1 MKIKF
6 YPIDIDYKDAIR
18 IFGKTED
25 GKKIVVI
32 DDSLKPYF
40 YAIPDENAS
49 EFKKKIDSLKESKD
63 YIVKTELV
71 RKKYLKEEVDAIK
84 IYVNN
89 QNTIPVVNDLVKE
102 LGIKKRIETDIPFPK
117 KYLIEKEITP
127 LTLCEVEGEQKNDP
141 YLGLVIEGSVKQF
154 SDDIL
159 KPKMIA
165 FDIEVYSFSSIED
178 STHPIISVSLFSE
191 NFKKVITWKKF
202 DDAPD
207 YVEFVKNESELLIK
221 LKNIISEKNPDYL
234 VGYYSDGFD
243 LPYIMQRADRYGIL
257 FDIGIDGSAPRIS
270 RGINNTVKIK
280 GMVHIDI
287 LQFIKKIMAGSL
299 KLDSYSLDS
308 VANELLKDGKK
319 HIDIWRMAG
328 MWDNEEIKTICE
340 YNLHDSVLTYKVAE
354 KILPNLHE
362 LVKVIGM
369 PVFDVSRM
377 SYGQLVENFLMKKSK
392 ELNNIVPNRPMH
404 SDISE
409 RRNYTYQG
417 AFVMEPKPGF
427 YKNLVVFDFKSLYP
441 SLIVV
446 KNIDPST
453 LGDKGNK
460 SPEIE
465 GKNYYFDNKNE
476 GFIPLVIKDLI
487 ERRNTIRELLK
498 EEKNPILEARSY
510 ALKTVA
516 NAMYGYMGFF
526 GARWYSKECVS
537 SITAWARDY
546 IKSLNKEAEK
556 NNFNVI
562 YNDTDSCCIE
572 LKEKT
577 KEDAMNFLNN
587 FNKTLPKPMELGLEN
602 FYPSAIFVS
611 KKSGDSKGAKKKYA
625 MIDEKDNIK
634 ISGFETVRRD
644 WSKLARE
651 TQKEVLKIVLEKGD
665 SKKAFEYA
673 LSVIKRLRE
682 KEVKLEE
689 LLIQTQLKMDISDY
703 EQIGPHVAVA
713 RRMQEKG
720 YPVSSGVPIWYIIV
734 EGKGMIRDRARL
746 PEECKEKEYDTEYY
760 VNNQI
765 IPAVE
770 KILEVFGYKKEDLL
784 KEKSQLKLGD
794 F

>member
-1 MKIKF
+1 MKVKF
-6 YPIDIDYKDAIR
+6 YPIDIDYKDCIR
-18 IFGKTED
+18 IFGKTD
-25 GKKIVVI
+25 DNKKIVVI

-40 YAIPDENAS
+40 YVIPES
-49 EFKKKIDSLKESKD
+49 KIDLEKINSLREGEN
-63 YIVKTELV
+63 YVVKTELV
-71 RKKYLKEEVDAIK
+71 RKKFLKEEVDVIK
-84 IYVNN
+84 IFVNH
-89 QNTIPVVNDLVKE
+89 QNAIPIISDLLKE
-102 LGIKKRIETDIPFPK
+102 IGIKRKVETDVPFYK
-117 KYLIEKEITP
+117 KYLIEKGITP
-127 LTLCEVEGEQKNDP
+127 LTLCEVEGEQENDP
-141 YLGLVIEGSVKQF
+141 YLGLVIKGSVKQF
-154 SDDIL
+154 SDDVL
-159 KPKMIA
+159 NPKIIA

-191 NFKKVITWKKF
+191 NFKKIITWKKF

-207 YVEFVKNESELLIK
+207 YVEFVKNESELLIR

-234 VGYYSDGFD
+234 IGYYSDGFD
-243 LPYIMQRADRYGIL
+243 LPYIMQRADKYGIF
-257 FDIGIDGSAPRIS
+257 FDIGIDGSSPKIS
-270 RGINNTVKIK
+270 RGISNTVKIK
-280 GMVHIDI
+280 GIVHIDI

-319 HIDIWRMAG
+319 HIEIWKMAG
-328 MWDNEEIKTICE
+328 MWDNNEIKTITE
-340 YNLHDSVLTYKVAE
+340 YNMHDSVLTYKITE

-362 LVKVIGM
+362 LVKLIGM
-369 PVFDVSRM
+369 PIFDVSRM
-377 SYGQLVENFLMKKSK
+377 SYGQMAENFLMKKAK
-392 ELNNIVPNRPMH
+392 ELENIIPNRPLH
-404 SDISE
+404 ADISD

-427 YKNLVVFDFKSLYP
+427 YKNIVVFDFKSLYP
-441 SLIVV
+441 SLIAV
-446 KNIDPST
+446 KNICPST

-465 GKNYYFDNKNE
+465 GKNYYFDDKKE
-476 GFIPLVIKDLI
+476 GFIPAVIKDLI
-487 ERRNTIRELLK
+487 ERRSTIRELLEK
-498 EEKNPILEARSY
+498 EKNSILEARSY

-537 SITAWARDY
+537 SITAWAREY
-546 IKSLNKEAEK
+546 IKSLDKECEK
-556 NNFNVI
+556 KDFNVI

-572 LKEKT
+572 LKNKT
-577 KEDAMNFLNN
+577 KDEAIKFLND
-587 FNKTLPKPMELGLEN
+587 FNKKLPKPMELGLEN
-602 FYPSAIFVS
+602 FYPAAIFVS
-611 KKSGDSKGAKKKYA
+611 KKSEDSKGAKKKYA

-644 WSKLARE
+644 WSRLARE
-651 TQKEVLKIVLEKGD
+651 TQKEILRIVLKDENP
-665 SKKAFEYA
+665 KKAFEY
-673 LSVIKRLRE
+673 VQGIIKKLRN
-682 KEVKLEE
+682 KEIKNEE

-720 YPVSSGVPIWYIIV
+720 YPVSQGVPIWYIII

-746 PEECKEKEYDTEYY
+746 PEEVKEKEYDTEYY
-760 VNNQI
+760 INNQI

-770 KILEVFGYKKEDLL
+770 KILEVFNYKKEDLL
-784 KEKSQLKLGD
+784 AEKEQSKLGD